1 MIAEHRLSQI
11 QSGQWDQ
18 SFNDANRAAK
28 ILRSHIKDIHPDLQ
42 IITPGDVQ
50 AETHDSTHILI
61 STENIPQLD
70 ARKWA
75 LTLAT
80 EFAIDVE
87 KATSSSLLLL
97 CGSPIHLGQIDV
109 IISSFRDAL
118 KTTLATQQGLSY
130 DT

>member
-1 MIAEHRLSQI
+1 MI
-11 QSGQWDQ
+11 
-18 SFNDANRAAK
+18 
-28 ILRSHIKDIHPDLQ
+28 
-42 IITPGDVQ
+42 IITPADVQ
-50 AETHDSTHILI
+50 AEIHDPTHILI

-75 LTLAT
+75 ITLAN

-97 CGSPIHLGQIDV
+97 CGSPTHLGQINM

-118 KTTLATQQGLSY
+118 TTTLATQQTLSY
-130 DT
+130 DK